1 MRLPIY
7 LDHNATTPVDP
18 RVFEEMGP
26 YFTEK
31 FGNAAS
37 RTHHYGWEAEEAVE
51 RARAQVAALV
61 NAETPSTI
69 IFTSGATETNNT
81 VVKGILWAQKNPSA
95 HIIVQ
100 RTEHKSVLDSCREM
114 EKRGYQVTVLDV
126 DGHGKLDPDAVR
138 AAIRPST
145 VLVSVMWA
153 NNEIGTLQPIAEIAR
168 IARDRGILFHSDA
181 VQAVGKVPVDVRAL
195 GVDLLSISGH
205 KMYGP
210 KGIGALYVARR
221 RPAVRIEPILHGGGH
236 ERGKRSG
243 TLPVPLIVGLGAAC
257 AVTAKEMTSEADRLT
272 RLRDRL
278 RDRILARLSDV
289 VLNGHPTER
298 LPNNLNLS
306 FRGVEGESLI
316 MGMPEI
322 AVASGSACSTGS
334 QEPSYVVMA
343 LGADPDRAHAS
354 VRFGLGRSTTEEEID
369 FAVETVVEAVTRLR
383 ELSPHASEM
392 QRAGAPRS

>member
-1 MRLPIY
+1 MKLPIY

-18 RVFEEMGP
+18 RVFEKMRP

-37 RTHHYGWEAEEAVE
+37 RTHRYGWEAEEAVE
-51 RARAQVAALV
+51 SARAQVAALIH
-61 NAETPSTI
+61 AETPSTI
-69 IFTSGATETNNT
+69 LFTSGATETNNT
-81 VVKGILWAQKNPSA
+81 VMKGVLWAQKNPSA
-95 HIIVQ
+95 HVITQ
-100 RTEHKSVLDSCREM
+100 KTEHKCVLDACRAM
-114 EKRGYQVTVLDV
+114 EKHGYQVSVLDV
-126 DGHGKLDPDAVR
+126 DGHGMVDPDAVR
-138 AAIRPST
+138 AAIRPDT
-145 VLVSVMWA
+145 VLISVMWA
-153 NNEIGTLQPIAEIAR
+153 NNEIGTIQPIAEIAR
-168 IARDRGILFHSDA
+168 IAREREILFHSDA
-181 VQAVGKVPVDVRAL
+181 VQAVGNMPVDVRAL

-221 RPAVRIEPILHGGGH
+221 RPAIRIEPIIHGGGH

-257 AVTAKEMTSEADRLT
+257 VLMPEDLTSEGKRLT

-278 RDRILARLSDV
+278 KEGILSRLDNV
-289 VLNGHPTER
+289 DLNGHPTQR

-322 AVASGSACSTGS
+322 AVASGSACTAGS
-334 QEPSYVVMA
+334 PEPSYVIRA

-354 VRFGLGRSTTEEEID
+354 VRFGLGRSTTEEEVDLAID
-369 FAVETVVEAVTRLR
+369 VVVKAVTRLHA
-383 ELSPHASEM
+383 LSPYS
-392 QRAGAPRS
+392 AGAGKKGHPAR